1 MDINKLTIKAQEAL
15 SDAQNIAV
23 TRGHQ
28 EVDVE
33 HMALALLRQEDGLV
47 PRIVERMGVRPAAV
61 ADALEQ
67 TLDKRPSV
75 RGPGMEGQSI
85 RISQRLGKSLALA
98 EELAKRLQ
106 RRIRQR
112 RAHFSPNLSAP
123 PPRGAWATCAVNSAW
138 IRKSS

>member
-67 TLDKRPSV
+67 TLD
-75 RGPGMEGQSI
+75 
-85 RISQRLGKSLALA
+85 
-98 EELAKRLQ
+98 
-106 RRIRQR
+106 
-112 RAHFSPNLSAP
+112 
-123 PPRGAWATCAVNSAW
+123 
-138 IRKSS
+138 

>member
-47 PRIVERMGVRPAAV
+47 PRIVERIAV
-61 ADALEQ
+61 LC
-67 TLDKRPSV
+67 L
-75 RGPGMEGQSI
+75 
-85 RISQRLGKSLALA
+85 
-98 EELAKRLQ
+98 
-106 RRIRQR
+106 
-112 RAHFSPNLSAP
+112 
-123 PPRGAWATCAVNSAW
+123 
-138 IRKSS
+138 